1 MSDTLKKL
9 ARSKTD
15 KILGGICGGL
25 GAHTS
30 LPAWMWRV
38 IFIVGTA
45 VWGVGLIAYIA
56 MWIFMPV
63 EGQQQS

>member
-30 LPAWMWRV
+30 MPAWMWRV
-38 IFIVGTA
+38 IFVVGA
-45 VWGVGLIAYIA
+45 FLSGLGVIAYIV

-63 EGQQQS
+63 EGEQG